1 MGYWVQLG
9 LCRCLPASA
18 LSPPYPEKCTR
29 HLLQEEGAGIP
40 GAAGPYVS
48 VFQNP
53 DCRARFCV
61 FQGVLEPMGTAAWR
75 GLLSLALTAKRSL
88 PHLLPSL
95 PVPWPPV
102 LILHV
107 LTVISGFGEIPE
119 QIRNKHDVPSTP
131 RNVGASSSS

>member
-1 MGYWVQLG
+1 
-9 LCRCLPASA
+9 
-18 LSPPYPEKCTR
+18 
-29 HLLQEEGAGIP
+29 
-40 GAAGPYVS
+40 
-48 VFQNP
+48 
-53 DCRARFCV
+53 
-61 FQGVLEPMGTAAWR
+61 MGTAAWR
-75 GLLSLALTAKRSL
+75 GLLSLALTARRSL